1 MARLYICSM
10 LVYCVVVSVCAY
22 TFIWALNVMVY
33 GSPNEL
39 L

>member
-1 MARLYICSM
+1 M
-10 LVYCVVVSVCAY
+10 LVYCVVFSVRAY
-22 TFIWALNVMVY
+22 TFIWGLNVMVY